1 MVTRLPSFNIVDPN
15 PIVGIPR
22 ESRYG
27 TCIPF
32 SSTCTPSLTIRSAI
46 RNGVIGR
53 ILSKNALYVPR
64 AWFSAWSSIFH
75 SLYSWNKSGPYWVAT
90 RPPPIKDANIKY
102 HKICADKFGYFFANA
117 DIFFGRPCLFLP
129 TSIFANFSSILRN
142 AALSS
147 VNHRAS
153 VNKNCA
159 PPAANHPI
167 PWAAANPVTAAASLA
182 VANLSPLPVAFF
194 FARCAWT

>member
-102 HKICADKFGYFFANA
+102 HKICADKFGYFFAKLDN
-117 DIFFGRPCLFLP
+117 FFGLPRLFFP
-129 TSIFANFSSILRN
+129 TFNRANFSSILRN

-153 VNKNCA
+153 INRNCA
-159 PPAANHPI
+159 PPAASHAAPLAVRNPI
-167 PWAAANPVTAAASLA
+167 IAAASFI
-182 VANLSPLPVAFF
+182 SAFSSI
-194 FARCAWT
+194 